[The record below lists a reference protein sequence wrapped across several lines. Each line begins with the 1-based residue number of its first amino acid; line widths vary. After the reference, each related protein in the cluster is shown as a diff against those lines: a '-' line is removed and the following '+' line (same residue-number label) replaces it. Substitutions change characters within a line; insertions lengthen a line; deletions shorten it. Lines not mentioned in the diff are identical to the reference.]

1 MIISELIAK
10 KEVEVERLMKEAQ
23 EEMLSLHIPVYVKMY
38 DVASYQE
45 QVENLQHD
53 IEVLKSAAIEE

>member
-45 QVENLQHD
+45 QVEKLEHD
-53 IEVLKSAAIEE
+53 INLLKAAIEE